1 MPLQSTTTYTGTIEE
16 FANNDQF
23 VKELSDALAT
33 DESFL
38 DMFTDAELIDII
50 KERTAAI
57 TEANNTIR
65 AATMRLC
72 RTEEE

>member
-16 FANNDQF
+16 FVNNDQF

-38 DMFTDAELIDII
+38 DMLSDAELIDII

-57 TEANNTIR
+57 TEAHNTIR
-65 AATMRLC
+65 AAIMRLC